1 MMTYNDIFNRRNILV
16 NIPLALD
23 GNRLPKQT
31 AASVMLLRVAY
42 QNKVDEFVKFI
53 QDVQRGLKKEGFD
66 ERAQAV
72 AEMKGIDERRR
83 KAEEWDGEGEQPV
96 MPSKEELERA
106 DKTRETLA
114 DFEAER
120 RELED
125 ATLEAQ
131 RKKAEEKVD
140 MKNGTLTRQE
150 LADIYDLLGA
160 EGDIAYSVPGMSEP
174 TTVPCEWL
182 LGLIASNLVA

>member
-1 MMTYNDIFNRRNILV
+1 MTYNDIFNRRNILA

-66 ERAQAV
+66 ERAQSV

-83 KAEEWDGEGEQPV
+83 KAEEWDGEGEQPA
-96 MPSKEELERA
+96 MPSKEELEKA
-106 DKTRETLA
+106 DKTRETLD

-174 TTVPCEWL
+174 TTVPREWL